1 MRNVLATDIK
11 NNIRSIRFILGIFLI
26 VSATLMSEHEM
37 LQKIINAGGS
47 AEGPGWFVAYT
58 YCMNSVNM
66 LLFVPIAVAFA
77 GGENTEAELHSRF
90 FLFSYIRSGRK
101 QYLVGKAAGLLV
113 SGGLT
118 AFLAMVFLLVICI
131 LRFGQYPSLI
141 DGNYEMAVL
150 VGRTAVS
157 FLRLFLNGAFWALI
171 GGTSAVIT
179 KNRYMSYAVPFILY
193 YVLTVFQERYYQKA
207 FFLSPRYW
215 AASIY
220 YNDIFCI
227 AILAVGSFL
236 TALIFMCAIERRLRY
251 LFQGTIEEN
260 VNIDGKASRDAVVEA
275 CRKSGALG
283 FIEKLDHGF
292 GQKIGQDGAKL
303 SGGERQKIAVARAL
317 LKNADI
323 LLMDEATEGFD
334 VESNEALR
342 ELLHSELKNKTI
354 VFITHKYKELE
365 SVDKV
370 YRLSKGIL
378 ELVRS

>member
-157 FLRLFLNGAFWALI
+157 FLRLFLNGAFW
-171 GGTSAVIT
+171 
-179 KNRYMSYAVPFILY
+179 RYVGCHNKKSL
-193 YVLTVFQERYYQKA
+193 YVLCR
-207 FFLSPRYW
+207 
-215 AASIY
+215 
-220 YNDIFCI
+220 
-227 AILAVGSFL
+227 SFYSL
-236 TALIFMCAIERRLRY
+236 LCPDRI
-251 LFQGTIEEN
+251 
-260 VNIDGKASRDAVVEA
+260 
-275 CRKSGALG
+275 SGAL
-283 FIEKLDHGF
+283 
-292 GQKIGQDGAKL
+292 
-303 SGGERQKIAVARAL
+303 
-317 LKNADI
+317 
-323 LLMDEATEGFD
+323 
-334 VESNEALR
+334 
-342 ELLHSELKNKTI
+342 
-354 VFITHKYKELE
+354 
-365 SVDKV
+365 
-370 YRLSKGIL
+370 LSKSIL
-378 ELVRS
+378 SESPLLGGVYLLQ

>member
-1 MRNVLATDIK
+1 MRRKAYEKCVGNGHKKTIFEAFAL
-11 NNIRSIRFILGIFLI
+11 FWGIFLI

-179 KNRYMSYAVPFILY
+179 KKSL
-193 YVLTVFQERYYQKA
+193 YVLCR
-207 FFLSPRYW
+207 
-215 AASIY
+215 
-220 YNDIFCI
+220 
-227 AILAVGSFL
+227 SFYSL
-236 TALIFMCAIERRLRY
+236 LCPDRI
-251 LFQGTIEEN
+251 
-260 VNIDGKASRDAVVEA
+260 
-275 CRKSGALG
+275 SGAL
-283 FIEKLDHGF
+283 
-292 GQKIGQDGAKL
+292 
-303 SGGERQKIAVARAL
+303 
-317 LKNADI
+317 
-323 LLMDEATEGFD
+323 
-334 VESNEALR
+334 
-342 ELLHSELKNKTI
+342 
-354 VFITHKYKELE
+354 
-365 SVDKV
+365 
-370 YRLSKGIL
+370 LSKKH
-378 ELVRS
+378 SF

>member
-141 DGNYEMAVL
+141 DGSACGQNGGKLSEIVFKWRFLGANWRY
-150 VGRTAVS
+150 VGCHNKKS
-157 FLRLFLNGAFWALI
+157 L
-171 GGTSAVIT
+171 
-179 KNRYMSYAVPFILY
+179 
-193 YVLTVFQERYYQKA
+193 YVLCR
-207 FFLSPRYW
+207 
-215 AASIY
+215 
-220 YNDIFCI
+220 
-227 AILAVGSFL
+227 SFYSL
-236 TALIFMCAIERRLRY
+236 LCPDRI
-251 LFQGTIEEN
+251 
-260 VNIDGKASRDAVVEA
+260 
-275 CRKSGALG
+275 SGAL
-283 FIEKLDHGF
+283 
-292 GQKIGQDGAKL
+292 
-303 SGGERQKIAVARAL
+303 
-317 LKNADI
+317 
-323 LLMDEATEGFD
+323 
-334 VESNEALR
+334 
-342 ELLHSELKNKTI
+342 
-354 VFITHKYKELE
+354 
-365 SVDKV
+365 
-370 YRLSKGIL
+370 LSKSIL
-378 ELVRS
+378 SESPLLGGVYLLQ

>member
-1 MRNVLATDIK
+1 
-11 NNIRSIRFILGIFLI
+11 
-26 VSATLMSEHEM
+26 
-37 LQKIINAGGS
+37 
-47 AEGPGWFVAYT
+47 
-58 YCMNSVNM
+58 
-66 LLFVPIAVAFA
+66 
-77 GGENTEAELHSRF
+77 
-90 FLFSYIRSGRK
+90 YIRSGRK

-251 LFQGTIEEN
+251 
-260 VNIDGKASRDAVVEA
+260 A
-275 CRKSGALG
+275 
-283 FIEKLDHGF
+283 
-292 GQKIGQDGAKL
+292 
-303 SGGERQKIAVARAL
+303 
-317 LKNADI
+317 
-323 LLMDEATEGFD
+323 
-334 VESNEALR
+334 
-342 ELLHSELKNKTI
+342 
-354 VFITHKYKELE
+354 
-365 SVDKV
+365 
-370 YRLSKGIL
+370 
-378 ELVRS
+378 

>member
-227 AILAVGSFL
+227 AILAVGSFFNGTDL
-236 TALIFMCAIERRLRY
+236 YVRNRKKVAVCVILNRLFGLQAR
-251 LFQGTIEEN
+251 ISM
-260 VNIDGKASRDAVVEA
+260 DGKKVRG
-275 CRKSGALG
+275 SG
-283 FIEKLDHGF
+283 
-292 GQKIGQDGAKL
+292 
-303 SGGERQKIAVARAL
+303 
-317 LKNADI
+317 
-323 LLMDEATEGFD
+323 
-334 VESNEALR
+334 
-342 ELLHSELKNKTI
+342 
-354 VFITHKYKELE
+354 
-365 SVDKV
+365 
-370 YRLSKGIL
+370 
-378 ELVRS
+378 

>member
-1 MRNVLATDIK
+1 MRNVLSTDIK

-251 LFQGTIEEN
+251 
-260 VNIDGKASRDAVVEA
+260 A
-275 CRKSGALG
+275 
-283 FIEKLDHGF
+283 
-292 GQKIGQDGAKL
+292 
-303 SGGERQKIAVARAL
+303 
-317 LKNADI
+317 
-323 LLMDEATEGFD
+323 
-334 VESNEALR
+334 
-342 ELLHSELKNKTI
+342 
-354 VFITHKYKELE
+354 
-365 SVDKV
+365 
-370 YRLSKGIL
+370 
-378 ELVRS
+378 